1 LIRQGR
7 PARQFHAIT
16 ALPLRLR
23 ADTIGALNLFYAQ
36 SGPVHE
42 EDLVAAQA
50 LADVATIGILAGTR
64 DTAQRGARLAAGRP
78 H

>member
-1 LIRQGR
+1 VASIRQGR

-50 LADVATIGILAGTR
+50 LADVATIGILQERAIR
-64 DTAQRGARLAAGRP
+64 RSEVLA
-78 H
+78 